1 MYQPVLYPSYIY
13 YMYQHM
19 INAEHGNP
27 SCPIVLM
34 RALWF
39 RTSEHFATCYV

>member
-19 INAEHGNP
+19 INGHGNQAEHGNP

-34 RALWF
+34 RAL
-39 RTSEHFATCYV
+39 

>member
-1 MYQPVLYPSYIY
+1 
-13 YMYQHM
+13 MYQHM
-19 INAEHGNP
+19 INGHWNQAEHGNP